1 MPRDK
6 GSTCA
11 PGAER
16 TSVLWRMSGC
26 TIGSSAA
33 WQERDG
39 RGSAQTL
46 GHVNPLVAVV
56 SANRCD
62 EMCRHAATRCWLAV
76 CVHNT
81 RATPPRLRACAT
93 ITRTCPRPSA
103 RLGCI
108 QVGEADDETSR
119 QRGVWDVPEHQR
131 RPVVA
136 QKGRSG
142 GHSGE
147 DHGTGS
153 WTSQGKYRLS
163 RETRPDQR
171 RPTKTRHDQAWWTVG
186 KGAGGARV
194 ARVGDSD
201 DPRPKIVARWP
212 TLLADG
218 RRQSQGRPTGFEVL
232 QFQRHGPR
240 PPRT

>member
-1 MPRDK
+1 MGPSAARHMRWARTSTLRNPNSTKGIPSVMPRDK

-81 RATPPRLRACAT
+81 RATPPRLRACANYHT
-93 ITRTCPRPSA
+93 HLPEIKRRGSSSSDIRLAMQTTKPLFRGAHRTQLRSTRGQPS
-103 RLGCI
+103 
-108 QVGEADDETSR
+108 
-119 QRGVWDVPEHQR
+119 GV
-131 RPVVA
+131 A
-136 QKGRSG
+136 SSSG
-142 GHSGE
+142 GSSDG
-147 DHGTGS
+147 DH
-153 WTSQGKYRLS
+153 R
-163 RETRPDQR
+163 RAVNTRVNP
-171 RPTKTRHDQAWWTVG
+171 
-186 KGAGGARV
+186 
-194 ARVGDSD
+194 SL
-201 DPRPKIVARWP
+201 ICS
-212 TLLADG
+212 LN
-218 RRQSQGRPTGFEVL
+218 
-232 QFQRHGPR
+232 
-240 PPRT
+240 

>member
-1 MPRDK
+1 VGPSAARHMRWARTSTLRNPNSTKGIPSVMPRDK

-153 WTSQGKYRLS
+153 WTSRGCS
-163 RETRPDQR
+163 
-171 RPTKTRHDQAWWTVG
+171 WTSLTDYEITASSG
-186 KGAGGARV
+186 C
-194 ARVGDSD
+194 
-201 DPRPKIVARWP
+201 
-212 TLLADG
+212 L
-218 RRQSQGRPTGFEVL
+218 
-232 QFQRHGPR
+232 
-240 PPRT
+240 PPG

>member
-1 MPRDK
+1 MGPSAARHMRRARTSTLRNPNSTKGIPSVMPRDK

-93 ITRTCPRPSA
+93 ITRTCPRSSA
-103 RLGCI
+103 RLGRSCS
-108 QVGEADDETSR
+108 VGEADDETSR
-119 QRGVWDVPEHQR
+119 QRGVWDVPAKYVKVAFR
-131 RPVVA
+131 RALPGA
-136 QKGRSG
+136 NTATAAMRERSW
-142 GHSGE
+142 S
-147 DHGTGS
+147 
-153 WTSQGKYRLS
+153 S
-163 RETRPDQR
+163 RSVR
-171 RPTKTRHDQAWWTVG
+171 
-186 KGAGGARV
+186 
-194 ARVGDSD
+194 
-201 DPRPKIVARWP
+201 
-212 TLLADG
+212 
-218 RRQSQGRPTGFEVL
+218 
-232 QFQRHGPR
+232 GPR
-240 PPRT
+240 LPTMK

>member
-1 MPRDK
+1 MRRARTSTLRNPNSTKGIPSVMPRDK

-119 QRGVWDVPEHQR
+119 QRGVWDVPANYVKVAFR
-131 RPVVA
+131 RALPGA
-136 QKGRSG
+136 NTATAAMRERSW
-142 GHSGE
+142 S
-147 DHGTGS
+147 
-153 WTSQGKYRLS
+153 S
-163 RETRPDQR
+163 RSIR
-171 RPTKTRHDQAWWTVG
+171 K
-186 KGAGGARV
+186 
-194 ARVGDSD
+194 
-201 DPRPKIVARWP
+201 
-212 TLLADG
+212 
-218 RRQSQGRPTGFEVL
+218 F
-232 QFQRHGPR
+232 
-240 PPRT
+240 

>member
-1 MPRDK
+1 VRRRGAFWPARSAGMNVHARPRWSVSRPGDRNRATTSDRETQTALRNPNSTKGIPSVMPRDK

-93 ITRTCPRPSA
+93 ITRTCPRSSA
-103 RLGCI
+103 RLGRSCSDI
-108 QVGEADDETSR
+108 RLAKQTMK
-119 QRGVWDVPEHQR
+119 
-131 RPVVA
+131 PVVRGA
-136 QKGRSG
+136 C
-142 GHSGE
+142 
-147 DHGTGS
+147 GTC
-153 WTSQGKYRLS
+153 
-163 RETRPDQR
+163 
-171 RPTKTRHDQAWWTVG
+171 
-186 KGAGGARV
+186 
-194 ARVGDSD
+194 
-201 DPRPKIVARWP
+201 
-212 TLLADG
+212 
-218 RRQSQGRPTGFEVL
+218 L
-232 QFQRHGPR
+232 Q
-240 PPRT
+240 TT

>member
-1 MPRDK
+1 MRWARTSTLRNPNSTKGTPSVMPRDK

-81 RATPPRLRACAT
+81 RATPSRLRACAT
-93 ITRTCPRPSA
+93 IIRTCPRPSA

-142 GHSGE
+142 GRSSDRGHDGV
-147 DHGTGS
+147 
-153 WTSQGKYRLS
+153 RLA
-163 RETRPDQR
+163 RATLVTL
-171 RPTKTRHDQAWWTVG
+171 PTNYEITASLTLVG
-186 KGAGGARV
+186 GLFKR
-194 ARVGDSD
+194 
-201 DPRPKIVARWP
+201 
-212 TLLADG
+212 
-218 RRQSQGRPTGFEVL
+218 
-232 QFQRHGPR
+232 
-240 PPRT
+240 

>member
-1 MPRDK
+1 MGPSAARHMRWARTSTLRNPNSTKGIPSVMPRDK

-46 GHVNPLVAVV
+46 GHVNPLVTVV

-93 ITRTCPRPSA
+93 ITRTCPRSSA
-103 RLGCI
+103 RLGRSCSDI
-108 QVGEADDETSR
+108 RLAKQTMK
-119 QRGVWDVPEHQR
+119 
-131 RPVVA
+131 PVVRGA
-136 QKGRSG
+136 C
-142 GHSGE
+142 
-147 DHGTGS
+147 GTC
-153 WTSQGKYRLS
+153 
-163 RETRPDQR
+163 
-171 RPTKTRHDQAWWTVG
+171 
-186 KGAGGARV
+186 
-194 ARVGDSD
+194 
-201 DPRPKIVARWP
+201 
-212 TLLADG
+212 
-218 RRQSQGRPTGFEVL
+218 L
-232 QFQRHGPR
+232 Q
-240 PPRT
+240 TT

>member
-1 MPRDK
+1 MAYVRLHDRQLSSMAGARWPRQRAD
-6 GSTCA
+6 T
-11 PGAER
+11 
-16 TSVLWRMSGC
+16 V
-26 TIGSSAA
+26 
-33 WQERDG
+33 
-39 RGSAQTL
+39 

-153 WTSQGKYRLS
+153 WTSRGCSWTSLTDYEITASSKKSSTTVNSSTGTAPFKQLARRTHKKEKKKIHKRKHLS
-163 RETRPDQR
+163 AID
-171 RPTKTRHDQAWWTVG
+171 KAL
-186 KGAGGARV
+186 
-194 ARVGDSD
+194 S
-201 DPRPKIVARWP
+201 
-212 TLLADG
+212 
-218 RRQSQGRPTGFEVL
+218 VL
-232 QFQRHGPR
+232 
-240 PPRT
+240 

>member
-1 MPRDK
+1 MVGPSAARHMRWARTSTLRNPDSTKGIPSVMPRDK

-16 TSVLWRMSGC
+16 TSVLWRMSSC

-81 RATPPRLRACAT
+81 RATPPRLRARAT
-93 ITRTCPRPSA
+93 ITRTCPRSSA
-103 RLGCI
+103 RRARSCSDIRLAT
-108 QVGEADDETSR
+108 QTMKPEVPASR
-119 QRGVWDVPEHQR
+119 DIHEHQR

-142 GHSGE
+142 VQHSGGG
-147 DHGTGS
+147 HGTALWS
-153 WTSQGKYRLS
+153 SQPRCGP
-163 RETRPDQR
+163 PDELRNCRSSPNASMFPSFCLCVELAQR
-171 RPTKTRHDQAWWTVG
+171 DIILCV
-186 KGAGGARV
+186 
-194 ARVGDSD
+194 
-201 DPRPKIVARWP
+201 
-212 TLLADG
+212 
-218 RRQSQGRPTGFEVL
+218 
-232 QFQRHGPR
+232 
-240 PPRT
+240 